1 MANIYVYDVPYD
13 NWLKRSSSNLLQKT
27 LSSKNSNHKEAC
39 LANLL
44 TGFYKNDFLPKVI
57 FKQIKT

>member
-27 LSSKNSNHKEAC
+27 QEAC